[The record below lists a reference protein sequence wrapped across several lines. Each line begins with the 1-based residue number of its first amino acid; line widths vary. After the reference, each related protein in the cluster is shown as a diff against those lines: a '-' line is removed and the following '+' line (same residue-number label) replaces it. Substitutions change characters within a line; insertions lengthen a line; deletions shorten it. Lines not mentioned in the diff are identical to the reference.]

1 MSLNNVTSKISIN
14 NFEEVIKIRTRSLVD
29 LNQGNPQALP
39 ILPILPIGY
48 FFFNEIPKLG
58 QMFLFNFPFLG
69 VLRRD
74 YSYGVPDQGV
84 TSTVDFLASLSA

>member
-1 MSLNNVTSKISIN
+1 
-14 NFEEVIKIRTRSLVD
+14 
-29 LNQGNPQALP
+29 
-39 ILPILPIGY
+39 
-48 FFFNEIPKLG
+48 
-58 QMFLFNFPFLG
+58 MFLFNFPFLG

>member
-1 MSLNNVTSKISIN
+1 MPCKKCH
-14 NFEEVIKIRTRSLVD
+14 EGRSRHCR
-29 LNQGNPQALP
+29 QGNPQALP